1 MCEQAC
7 EYVSPGAAG
16 TVRAVGGGERKR
28 LYRRGDGGWQRG
40 RGRMGARDMAW
51 SAGVKRIVVWSV
63 AVLCGVVSVGLV
75 VLVAVRDLDTGD
87 RTASIVGAVAG
98 LAGLAV
104 SVYFGLRQQAGAK
117 TVVRATGPG
126 ATAVRGRVTGNAFG
140 ARSKV
145 TSSPGGAIGTTAP
158 GDGEVSARGSGAFA
172 ADGEVSANA
181 FGDDSEVDG
190 R

>member
-1 MCEQAC
+1 
-7 EYVSPGAAG
+7 
-16 TVRAVGGGERKR
+16 
-28 LYRRGDGGWQRG
+28 
-40 RGRMGARDMAW
+40 MAW
-51 SAGVKRIVVWSV
+51 SAGVNRIVVWSI
-63 AVLCGVVSVGLV
+63 AVVCGAASVGLV

-104 SVYFGLRQQAGAK
+104 SVYFGLRGPAGAS

-145 TSSPGGAIGTTAP
+145 AGPQPGPSGTTAI
-158 GDGEVSARGSGAFA
+158 GDGEVTARGAGAFA
-172 ADGEVSANA
+172 ADGEVTGNA
-181 FGDDSEVDG
+181 FGEDSEVDG